1 MKRGSKQFSSEL
13 ERGCTIKPASRSQPP
28 TPELE
33 AEWANMLAH
42 QLPSLPPMGQ
52 FWKELGAVFRWLHG
66 QDSRPVL
73 KPIAI
78 VQGAPLDSTDEV
90 LPAHTRRNQEAL
102 RLIQFAAAS
111 RLCVDLRFQDSTER
125 IEPYALRKSKDGRVL
140 LAAVRSTDGETTSCP
155 MEQIQELSIS
165 NQAFDPKYT
174 VEIAKT
180 RKELVPPNTMP

>member
-1 MKRGSKQFSSEL
+1 
-13 ERGCTIKPASRSQPP
+13 
-28 TPELE
+28 
-33 AEWANMLAH
+33 
-42 QLPSLPPMGQ
+42 MGQ